1 MKLKLTY
8 LFLIIFAIL
17 CGHFLGDA
25 CLNVSEPALRWL
37 GKSLMFD
44 IGPASLGLNAF
55 KLTVTLNVPINF
67 LQIFLIAIAVAIAP
81 KVSDA
86 IK

>member
-8 LFLIIFAIL
+8 LFLIITAIL
-17 CGHFLGDA
+17 VGHYLGNA

-37 GKSLMFD
+37 GKSIPLSL
-44 IGPASLGLNAF
+44 GPASLGLSAF
-55 KLTVTLNVPINF
+55 KLTVGLDISINF
-67 LQIFLIAIAVAIAP
+67 LQILLIALAVLVAP
-81 KVSDA
+81 KVSEA